1 MLNLEKD
8 YDPQTRKFLKQPDE
22 NIPEYQMTE
31 NVCLNIIADYLY
43 DIPVIEDS
51 EQAEN
56 DLSYLI
62 HTKASIFCA

>member
-1 MLNLEKD
+1 
-8 YDPQTRKFLKQPDE
+8 
-22 NIPEYQMTE
+22 MTE

-43 DIPVIEDS
+43 DIPVIEDN
-51 EQAEN
+51 EQVEN